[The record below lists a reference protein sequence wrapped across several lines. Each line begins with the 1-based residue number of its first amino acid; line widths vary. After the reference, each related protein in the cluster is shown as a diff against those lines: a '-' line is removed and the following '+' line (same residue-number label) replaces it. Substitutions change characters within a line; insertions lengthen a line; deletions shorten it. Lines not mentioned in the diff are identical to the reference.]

1 MGLDNGLICEN
12 APNTKE
18 FDKFR
23 DGYHTE
29 NRIEFCY
36 WRKCWDF
43 RNEIIDA
50 GLGLDGGIQWENP
63 EKPLNYKY
71 LTVPQLEEFREILVK
86 YTNPEYIEEH
96 NEDSM
101 WDNDEIIGI
110 MQRELTSF
118 DYFISLMKQSPG
130 LKVYFYDSY

>member
-1 MGLDNGLICEN
+1 MGLDNGLICAN
-12 APNTKE
+12 APKTKE
-18 FDKFR
+18 FDRFR
-23 DGYHTE
+23 DGYHAE

-50 GLGLDGGIQWENP
+50 GLGLDAGIQWKNP
-63 EKPLNYKY
+63 EKPLDYKY
-71 LTVPQLEEFREILVK
+71 LNVPQLEEFREILVK
-86 YTNPEYIEEH
+86 YTDPKYIKEH

-101 WDNDEIIGI
+101 WDDDEIIGI
-110 MQRELTSF
+110 MQSELTKL
-118 DYFISLMKQSPG
+118 DYFILLMKQSPG